1 MNHAVTEI
9 ISFQGGD
16 GSSIY
21 NAIEIVGAQSFSSG
35 IQAEFEFINATC
47 NENDVE
53 SAEGKI
59 IFFPDAVIH
68 HVNIVTKKG
77 EIKNIFFNA
86 GGFQAKIENENIE
99 AVKTFININ

>member
-77 EIKNIFFNA
+77 EIKNISSRK
-86 GGFQAKIENENIE
+86 KINDKRLSKNHSCC
-99 AVKTFININ
+99 AHVWLNNH

>member
-1 MNHAVTEI
+1 MKPADTES
-9 ISFQGGD
+9 ISFKGGD
-16 GSSIY
+16 GSSIQC
-21 NAIEIVGAQSFSSG
+21 AVEIIGAQSFSSG
-35 IQAEFEFINATC
+35 IVAEFEFINATC

-59 IFFPDAVIH
+59 IFFPDVVIH

-86 GGFQAKIENENIE
+86 SGFQAQIENEEIE
-99 AVKTFININ
+99 AVKTFIAIN